1 MVTQQRGVALAKE
14 TFSLLVTAASPL
26 AASYLILDAAG
37 VVDDANASGIGPDVQ
52 ALDDLR
58 QEDLHLLEL

>member
-1 MVTQQRGVALAKE
+1 M
-14 TFSLLVTAASPL
+14 TAASSP